1 METRSA
7 PHRVKRQ
14 VLLLLGVYYPAHHS
28 GIARYAR
35 EAGWVLN
42 NTYAQGGRPPIWWR
56 GDGMITLITSPKDYA
71 ALRRFPALPLVDL
84 SRGWVTNAMPAR
96 LRRTGAG
103 RPRVLYDN
111 ARIGRLAAEH
121 FLERGFKHVA
131 FFNFGNFWM
140 ETDRIPAFRATVEA
154 AGGWYHEIK
163 YHQHFSLLEPNPTRD
178 ERAAY
183 RWLVATLRRLPKP
196 VGIFAANDDMAVK
209 ILCACDDAAVD
220 VPEEAAVLGCDNDPL
235 ICDYTPVPLSS
246 IDNDLE
252 GQGYEAAR
260 LLDRLMDGQ
269 PAAAAPI
276 LIPPR
281 GVVVR
286 QSTNI
291 LAVPHAKVARAL
303 RHIWEHYREPI
314 QTGDVAAAAG
324 LSRRGL
330 EQAFQKHLGR
340 TIAAEIRHCR
350 IEHSRK
356 LLLETHLKAH
366 QIAAQS
372 GFSGIVHFS
381 QAFTRAVGIR
391 PSHFRRRGA
400 SSALAS

>member
-1 METRSA
+1 MSTGPKPR
-7 PHRVKRQ
+7 RVTRQ

-28 GIARYAR
+28 GIARFAR
-35 EAGWVLN
+35 EAGWVLD
-42 NTYAQGGRPPIWWR
+42 NTYAQSGVPPFWWR
-56 GDGMITLITSPKDYA
+56 GHGILSLITNPKDYA
-71 ALRRFPALPLVDL
+71 ALRRFPTLPLVDL
-84 SRGWVTNAMPAR
+84 SRGWITNAMPPH

-121 FLERGFKHVA
+121 FLERGFRHVA
-131 FFNFGNFWM
+131 FFNYGNFWM
-140 ETDRIPAFRATVEA
+140 ETDRMPAFRAAVEA
-154 AGGWYHEIK
+154 AGGNYHEIR
-163 YHQHFSLLEPNPTRD
+163 YHRHFSILKPRPEQD

-183 RWLVATLRRLPKP
+183 QWLVATLRQLPKP
-196 VGIFAANDDMAVK
+196 VGIFAASDDTAVK
-209 ILCACDDAAVD
+209 IMCACDDAGVG
-220 VPEEAAVLGCDNDPL
+220 VPEEAAVLGCDNMPL

-260 LLDRLMDGQ
+260 LLGRLMDGH
-269 PAAAAPI
+269 PAPTAPI
-276 LIPPR
+276 LIAPK

-303 RHIWEHYREPI
+303 RHIWEHFAEPL
-314 QTGDVAAAAG
+314 QTQDVAAAAG

-330 EQAFQKHLGR
+330 EQAFQRHLGR
-340 TIAAEIRHCR
+340 TVAAEIRHCR
-350 IEHSRK
+350 IERARN
-356 LLLETHLKAH
+356 LLLETNLKAN
-366 QIAAQS
+366 QIAAQC

-381 QAFTRAVGIR
+381 QAFTRIVGQR
-391 PSHFRRRGA
+391 PSFFRRDRRPA
-400 SSALAS
+400 